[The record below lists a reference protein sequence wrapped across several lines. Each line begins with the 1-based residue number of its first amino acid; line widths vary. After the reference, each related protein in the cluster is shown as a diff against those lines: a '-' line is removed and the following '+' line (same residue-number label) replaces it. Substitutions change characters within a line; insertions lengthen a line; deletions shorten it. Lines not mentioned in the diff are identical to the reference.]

1 MCPFF
6 RFDEA
11 VPLIKIKVMEQI
23 LHVLRAIGI
32 DFVLII
38 SGCSGAVSL
47 LTSKKN
53 TVMNWKEKASIF
65 LAGGLSANYLTPLV
79 IHLTNLSDEY
89 RAGFGFLI
97 GYSGLKTVEF
107 LIKKREKKL

>member
-1 MCPFF
+1 
-6 RFDEA
+6 
-11 VPLIKIKVMEQI
+11 MEQI
-23 LHVLRAIGI
+23 IHVLRAIGI

-53 TVMNWKEKASIF
+53 TAMNWKEKASIF

-79 IHLTNLSDEY
+79 IHLSNLSDDY

-107 LIKKREKKL
+107 LIKKMHDRVDGNSNKNIEDEK

>member
-1 MCPFF
+1 
-6 RFDEA
+6 
-11 VPLIKIKVMEQI
+11 MEQF
-23 LHVLRAIGI
+23 LQVLRAIGI

-53 TVMNWKEKASIF
+53 TAMNWKEKASIF

-79 IHLTNLSDEY
+79 IHLTNLSDDY

-107 LIKKREKKL
+107 LIKKMHDRVDGNSNKNIEDEK